1 MKKLTKIL
9 CALLVVLTMSCAK
22 DGATGP
28 QGPAGTNG
36 TNGTNGNANVLYS
49 DWFDVA
55 QADWSG
61 IGTATL
67 TKNIN
72 EAAITADVVDKGVV
86 LVYHQYSG
94 NSYQLPFEYS
104 TNGDHTD
111 FRFSVGLIRLRY
123 FLGSGGNINSM
134 STVKYRYIIVPATT
148 HVRLKKPLKDMTYD
162 EVCSLYNIPM

>member
-36 TNGTNGNANVLYS
+36 TNGNANVLYS

-61 IGTATL
+61 LGTATL
-67 TKNIN
+67 TKNIS
-72 EAAITADVVDKGVV
+72 EVAITQDVVDKGVI
-86 LVYHQYSG
+86 LVYHQYLG
-94 NSYQLPFEYS
+94 NSYQLPYEYS
-104 TNGDHTD
+104 TSGDHTD

-123 FLGSGGNINSM
+123 FLGSGGTLSGLA
-134 STVKYRYIIVPATT
+134 TVKYRYIIIPATT
-148 HVRLKKPLKDMTYD
+148 HVRLKKPLKELVMAK
-162 EVCSLYNIPM
+162 NG